1 MTVIDWFRGAF
12 AVYVGFIT
20 VTLYWF
26 GLVVLPTLAFG
37 VLLMLVRSSDALSG
51 IVALFAGMVLIP
63 WGGLVGLSF
72 ALPAYVGLVRLGG
85 ILGERWHLMTFQI
98 VMGEV
103 GLHKR
108 TLWDDLQRF
117 KRFFRG

>member
-1 MTVIDWFRGAF
+1 MILTDWFRGAF
-12 AVYVGFIT
+12 AVYVGFIA
-20 VTLYWF
+20 VTLYWI
-26 GLVVLPTLAFG
+26 GLVFLPTLAFG
-37 VLLMLVRSSDALSG
+37 VLLTLVQSSDALFG
-51 IVALFAGMVLIP
+51 VVALFAGMVLIP

-98 VMGEV
+98 VMTEV
-103 GLHKR
+103 GLHR
-108 TLWDDLQRF
+108 QTLWSDLQRF